1 MVGANVESAQEQP
14 ERAGDAQSTGIADT
28 IRDEQLELL
37 FAQAPL
43 AIVLSPLAAA
53 ALTVAIWDVVNHTFA
68 IGWVVLIATFSL
80 LRMGL
85 LVAFRNR
92 RSDLALKGWERLF
105 TFSLV
110 FVGLIWGVGGWLLLP
125 EELAYRAMIYFFLI
139 GMASSAVAVY
149 SVNVNVVMLSI
160 FALVFPT
167 TLDFALQESI
177 PERMMAIAVVLFV
190 IAAFRALKIT
200 NHFVLRSHSLSNEL
214 QRAKEQAET
223 LARTDFLTGMNNR
236 RSFYHLCDPPFK
248 LARRHGQNLA
258 VIMFDI
264 DRFKKINDT
273 YGHAVGDDVLRN
285 LSRIVSDTCRDSD
298 VAGRVGGEEFAI
310 LLPHTNAENARELA
324 ERLREQMEESVVHVE
339 RRDVKFTA
347 SFEVA
352 QMGAEC
358 ESLEALVATADGAM
372 YEAKKRGRNAVFVVA
387 PNPTADAALPDRQTG
402 DRT

>member
-125 EELAYRAMIYFFLI
+125 EEFAYRAMIYFFLI

-236 RSFYHLCDPPFK
+236 RSFYHLCDPPSNSREDTDRIWPSSCSTST
-248 LARRHGQNLA
+248 ASRRSTTHTATRSG
-258 VIMFDI
+258 M
-264 DRFKKINDT
+264 T
-273 YGHAVGDDVLRN
+273 CSG
-285 LSRIVSDTCRDSD
+285 TCRGSSPTHAGIPMSRDAWAVRSSRSSYRTRTQRTPANSRSGFVNKWRSPSFTSSD
-298 VAGRVGGEEFAI
+298 VTSSSPRASESPKWV
-310 LLPHTNAENARELA
+310 PNANP
-324 ERLREQMEESVVHVE
+324 S
-339 RRDVKFTA
+339 RR
-347 SFEVA
+347 
-352 QMGAEC
+352 
-358 ESLEALVATADGAM
+358 
-372 YEAKKRGRNAVFVVA
+372 
-387 PNPTADAALPDRQTG
+387 
-402 DRT
+402 